1 MSNLKMV
8 VTEKSWEEMSDSER
22 SWLVYRT
29 LQSMD
34 KRIQAIENKRWVDSA
49 KILFGSMIG
58 GAAAAIG
65 INIGGIGK

>member
-1 MSNLKMV
+1 MSDLKMV
-8 VTEKSWEEMSDSER
+8 VTEESWNKMPDNER
-22 SWLVYRT
+22 SWLLYQTVRS
-29 LQSMD
+29 LD
-34 KRIQAIENKRWVDSA
+34 RRVEKIENRKWLDSA